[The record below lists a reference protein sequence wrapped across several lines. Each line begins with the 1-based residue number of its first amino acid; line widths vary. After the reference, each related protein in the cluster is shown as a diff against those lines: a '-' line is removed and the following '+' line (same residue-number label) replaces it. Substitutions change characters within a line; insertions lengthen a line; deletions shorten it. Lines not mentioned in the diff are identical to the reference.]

1 MTVENPKTRINHL
14 RATVGDFG
22 IALFAPLLD
31 FVPHDQSGHATDP
44 TISRTSCFHAKSSIT
59 SSSGTTC
66 TLQTEPES
74 DCYCS
79 EEDDY
84 DGIDDSDALVAN
96 DDNSFDSIRIVA
108 ECQMQ
113 LRACPRILSE
123 DQMQYLRQYLPHSIR
138 DNVWDRRFMI
148 GVHGDS
154 FCTLLRKCAGFKH
167 SIVVVRSVSGHILGG
182 YASEEWR
189 IRDELKH
196 NTWSRNDEGS
206 VFKSTRHA
214 YFGTGQ
220 SFVFGSHPI
229 SSFVDPDMC
238 ANCESNHNVE
248 SASLCVYPWTGQ
260 NDYCQICDADRSVLC
275 MGGDGEF
282 GWIVS
287 DNFTT
292 GQTGFCSTYNNPP
305 LVHPSTFQVAD
316 FEIYVLASPIFGF

>member
-1 MTVENPKTRINHL
+1 MTVVNPKTRIHHL

-31 FVPHDQSGHATDP
+31 FVSHDQLEPNLTVSTP
-44 TISRTSCFHAKSSIT
+44 SCFNAKDSIT
-59 SSSGTTC
+59 SSSGTAN

-84 DGIDDSDALVAN
+84 DFVDDSDN
-96 DDNSFDSIRIVA
+96 RQTIDDNSFDPVQIVA
-108 ECQMQ
+108 EPHLQ
-113 LRACPRILSE
+113 LQGCPRILSE
-123 DQMQYLRQYLPHSIR
+123 DQMQYLRQYLPLSIR
-138 DNVWDRRFMI
+138 DNVWHRRFMI

-154 FCTLLRKCAGFKH
+154 FCTLIRKCAGFKH
-167 SIVVVRSVSGHILGG
+167 SIVVIRSVSGHVLGG

-189 IRDELKH
+189 IRDELRH
-196 NTWSRNDEGS
+196 NTWSRKDDGS

-214 YFGTGQ
+214 YYGTGQ
-220 SFVFGSHPI
+220 SFVFGSHP
-229 SSFVDPDMC
+229 SSPVVDPDIY
-238 ANCESNHNVE
+238 VE
-248 SASLCVYPWTGQ
+248 SDHVGSDALCVYPWTGQ
-260 NDYCQICDADRSVLC
+260 NDYCQICDADRSILC

-287 DNFTT
+287 DNFTI
-292 GQTGFCSTYNNPP
+292 GQTGFCSTYSNPP
-305 LVHPSTFQVAD
+305 LVHPSTFYVAD